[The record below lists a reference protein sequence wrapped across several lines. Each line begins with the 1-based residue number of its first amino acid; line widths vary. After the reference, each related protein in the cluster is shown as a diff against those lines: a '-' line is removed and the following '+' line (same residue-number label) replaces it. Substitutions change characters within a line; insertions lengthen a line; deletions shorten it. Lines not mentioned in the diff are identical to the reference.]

1 MKTKLKKMWIQL
13 TSDRRRFG
21 LFCGL
26 LLVGLL
32 LWARIIVIARPARTA
47 VAQPLIQTAIESS
60 LASDNVTIPV
70 SLQSEPNRNPFSVSQ
85 EFFPLVANSTV
96 NAVKTQQTSGG
107 TSENKVVDS
116 LKLEA
121 VMGEMAMIDGR
132 VIQIGDIVGP
142 QHVQEPLRLYS
153 VEGRIVIL
161 SAGDRRYE
169 LSIAPPHQ

>member
-1 MKTKLKKMWIQL
+1 MHKKLKRMWLQI
-13 TSDRRRFG
+13 TADRRRFG

-47 VAQPLIQTAIESS
+47 VAQPLIQTAIEH
-60 LASDNVTIPV
+60 AMKSDNVNIPV
-70 SLQSEPNRNPFSVSQ
+70 LLQSEPNRNPFSVNHNT
-85 EFFPLVANSTV
+85 FPFPLDSAGIVT
-96 NAVKTQQTSGG
+96 KTKRATQS
-107 TSENKVVDS
+107 TSENDVVNS

-121 VMGEMAMIDGR
+121 VMGEMVMIDGR
-132 VIQIGDIVGP
+132 VIQIGQIVGP
-142 QHVQEPLRLYS
+142 RHAQEPLRLFA

-169 LSIAPPHQ
+169 LSIAPPRQ

>member
-1 MKTKLKKMWIQL
+1 MKTKLKKMWLQL
-13 TSDRRRFG
+13 TTDRRRFG

-47 VAQPLIQTAIESS
+47 VAQPLIQTAIETA

-70 SLQSEPNRNPFSVSQ
+70 SLQAEPKRNPFSVNSNT
-85 EFFPLVANSTV
+85 FPFLPDATGE
-96 NAVKTQQTSGG
+96 NAKTQQISGSS
-107 TSENKVVDS
+107 SENDLVQS

-121 VMGEMAMIDGR
+121 VIGEMAMIDGL
-132 VIQIGDIVGP
+132 VIQIGEIVGP
-142 QHVQEPLRLYS
+142 RHVQEPLRLFS